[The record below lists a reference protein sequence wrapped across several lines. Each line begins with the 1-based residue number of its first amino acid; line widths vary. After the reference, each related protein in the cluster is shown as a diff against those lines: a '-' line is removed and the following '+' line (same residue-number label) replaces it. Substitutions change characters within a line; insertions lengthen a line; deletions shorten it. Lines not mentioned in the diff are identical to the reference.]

1 MLYFARMKTGPAK
14 RAPGKA
20 IRLLIAD
27 DHTIVRKGLK
37 VLLATEPDMEVVGEA
52 EDGVEAVEKA
62 AALKPD
68 VILMDLVMPRMDGI
82 EATRTITAKNPSP
95 RILVLTSF
103 AADDK
108 VFPAVK
114 AGALG
119 YLLKDSSPE
128 QLLEAIRQVHRG
140 EPSLEP
146 SIARKVLQEIS
157 SPGGQGRQTTD
168 PLTERELDVL
178 RLIAQGMSNKEIASA
193 LFVAEWTVRSHVSSI
208 LAKLQLASRTQAA
221 LYALRSGIA
230 SLDDVPGTPES

>member
-1 MLYFARMKTGPAK
+1 MSMKKT
-14 RAPGKA
+14 

-27 DHTIVRKGLK
+27 DHGIVRKGIK
-37 VLLATEPDMEVVGEA
+37 ALLATEKDMQVVGEA
-52 EDGVEAVEKA
+52 ENGAQAVEKA

-68 VILMDLVMPRMDGI
+68 VVLMDLVMPEMDGI
-82 EATRTITAKNPSP
+82 EATRRITAEQPGT

-119 YLLKDSSPE
+119 YLLKDSTPE

-146 SIARKVLQEIS
+146 SIARKVLQELS
-157 SPGGQGRQTTD
+157 HPGQGRQTTE
-168 PLTERELDVL
+168 PLTERELEVL
-178 RLIAQGMSNKEIASA
+178 RLIAQGMSNKDIAA
-193 LFVAEWTVRSHVSSI
+193 KIFVAEWTVRSHVSNI
-208 LAKLQLASRTQAA
+208 LGKLHLASRTQAA

-230 SLDDVPGTPES
+230 SLSDTSASNQA